1 MSQLDTWI
9 CPGCQ
14 RKYLAAA
21 MVGQTIC
28 PRCQATSSA
37 VTSPTVSV
45 PATARPT
52 IAAPASSAPMRGL
65 SAAVG
70 VAANPQRRAGWVIPL
85 VLLAGVVLG
94 GLIVLAIRPGGG
106 SPAAA
111 DGGAANANA
120 DAGAKAG
127 ADAGANAGG
136 GGPAK
141 SPDPPRKPNP
151 PQHDK
156 ALVEQ
161 WLKEHLN
168 DGRWDEVRWW
178 PSITLQAIYDIRLPE
193 AERAVVDFQQQVDNL
208 DRQIRDLQAKG
219 VKIKDFSP
227 SRVPPIGLSKQ
238 QDELWSLHDSSYHA
252 HEKLQTCIAIVK
264 LMKERGPRRICAMR
278 FRAKNG
284 FGANRIVDALFDV
297 TDGVAMVVDE
307 KSHTA
312 WLDSTQFG
320 WDYLR
325 DPDPAHHPRRPDEFS
340 NPMGGREAALEA
352 ERLQREQRP

>member
-1 MSQLDTWI
+1 MSQLDTWV

-14 RKYLAAA
+14 RKYLASA
-21 MVGQTIC
+21 MVGKTIC
-28 PRCQATSSA
+28 PRCQATSSVVTGPAA
-37 VTSPTVSV
+37 VV
-45 PATARPT
+45 PAAVSSKTAAAARP
-52 IAAPASSAPMRGL
+52 AATSVAASATSASS
-65 SAAVG
+65 
-70 VAANPQRRAGWVIPL
+70 ANPQRRSGWVIPL

-94 GLIVLAIRPGGG
+94 GLVVLAVRPGGG
-106 SPAAA
+106 APAAA

-120 DAGAKAG
+120 DAGAKPG
-127 ADAGANAGG
+127 ADAGG

-141 SPDPPRKPNP
+141 PPDPPRKPNP

-168 DGRWDEVRWW
+168 DGRWEEVRWW

-193 AERAVVDFQQQVDNL
+193 AERAVVDFQKQVDNL
-208 DRQIRDLQAKG
+208 DRQIRDLAGKG
-219 VKIKDFSP
+219 VTIKDFSP

-238 QDELWSLHDSSYHA
+238 QDELWSLSDSSYHA
-252 HEKLQTCIAIVK
+252 HEKLKTCIAIVK

-284 FGANRIVDALFDV
+284 FGANQIVDALFDV
-297 TDGVAMVVDE
+297 TDGVATVVDV

-325 DPDPAHHPRRPDEFS
+325 DPDPAHHPRRSDEFS
-340 NPMGGREAALEA
+340 NPMGGREVALEA